1 MGSSFESGSRQML
14 VRCSMLWA
22 MVPDIWDVVN
32 DNDKVDMMGKGGKRA
47 WDKELAVYRGI
58 V

>member
-1 MGSSFESGSRQML
+1 ML

-22 MVPDIWDVVN
+22 MVPDIWDIVN
-32 DNDKVDMMGKGGKRA
+32 DNDKVDMMGKGGKKV